1 MYFDGHVDLGAY
13 GYIMH
18 SNWDKHEVL
27 VIDDSIF
34 QDVQKLAL
42 AKEQFNISIDSGHH
56 EPLTLMALLVL
67 PDCQAVGHGSFWF
80 AFLSSLLGC
89 DVHPTSGSVVYN
101 PCITRISSHI

>member
-67 PDCQAVGHGSFWF
+67 PDCQAVGHGSFF
-80 AFLSSLLGC
+80 GLHFKHLYL
-89 DVHPTSGSVVYN
+89 DVM
-101 PCITRISSHI
+101 CIPLRIRGL